1 MATLVFLEHH
11 EGELL
16 KPALGVLS
24 KAAELGGDVAG
35 VVLGSGVR
43 DLAPKA
49 GAYGASKVYV
59 ADKPEL
65 ERPLPQPRVDGL
77 AKLVQ
82 DQGIDTVLFAASVLS
97 ADVAAGLSA
106 RLGAGLNWDLTDLV
120 QENGSLI
127 GKRPALGDSVY
138 VDVGWSSEPRL
149 ALIRAGTFDVTETHS
164 VGEAQVEDFDFD
176 FEDFSLGATMVEQ
189 AHASRAVA
197 GSARRTT
204 SSSSRSS
211 LRHLAEPSPPPARS
225 STQGGTPTRRRWD
238 RPGRPSRPSSMS
250 PAGSRA
256 RSSTRSGCRAPG

>member
-1 MATLVFLEHH
+1 MPTLVFLEHH

-43 DLAPKA
+43 DLAATA

-65 ERPLPQPRVDGL
+65 ETPLPQPRVDALAGL
-77 AKLVQ
+77 VR
-82 DQGIDTVLFAASVLS
+82 DQGFDTVLFAASVLS

-127 GKRPALGDSVY
+127 GKRPALGDTVF
-138 VDVGWSSEPRL
+138 VDVGWNGEPRL
-149 ALIRAGTFDVTETHS
+149 ALIRAGTFDPKES
-164 VGEAQVEDFDFD
+164 GGEAEVEDFDPG

-189 AHASRAVA
+189 AHAESE
-197 GSARRTT
+197 G
-204 SSSSRSS
+204 
-211 LRHLAEPSPPPARS
+211 PS
-225 STQGGTPTRRRWD
+225 D
-238 RPGRPSRPSSMS
+238 RKSVV
-250 PAGSRA
+250 
-256 RSSTRSGCRAPG
+256 